1 MPKVI
6 EYWLRG
12 DARRWAVLLVV
23 LGLLKGLLFV
33 GLTGL
38 AVTKPFVG
46 FNAQDN
52 FLPIADRLLTEG
64 RFNGPDSRGDSKV
77 APLYP
82 VAIAALKA
90 AKLPGPL
97 VVLVFLQ
104 MLADTATA
112 LCMLWLGCKLSGVLT
127 GGVAGLVWSLY
138 PPAIV
143 MSAWITQESFFTTV
157 LIASVAVLVAAV
169 SSAKPQVR
177 WTLAAGLLMGLAT
190 LLRAT
195 PLMIPVFLLPV
206 WIWKRRP
213 FDAGAFVL
221 GMALLIVPWTVRNW
235 VVLQDRIVVATGTG
249 SVILLGSEEEQ
260 ITAADKKGPFY
271 EEAAADGIRH
281 GLAKPKPEYGSA
293 IDQWLIRI
301 ALMRYKRRLENR
313 PLSLVKLSALKL
325 LRLWY
330 ATDTA
335 TWREEIILALC
346 SLLVVPLGLLQIWG
360 WRKDNRLFFLIMGG
374 VLLYFIAMHFV
385 LLPLLRY
392 MIPIYPI
399 LILAASQRVCEVL
412 LPQAARQSSLI
423 PERGGT
429 PR

>member
-1 MPKVI
+1 MPKAI
-6 EYWLRG
+6 DYWLRG
-12 DARRWAVLLVV
+12 DARRWAVLLVA
-23 LGLLKGLLFV
+23 LGLLKGLLFI

-38 AVTKPFVG
+38 GVTKPFVG

-82 VAIAALKA
+82 VVIAALKA

-97 VVLVFLQ
+97 LILVFLQ

-112 LCMLWLGCKLSGVLT
+112 LCMLWLGCKLSSVLT
-127 GGVAGLVWSLY
+127 GGVAGLLWSLY

-157 LIASVAVLVAAV
+157 LMASIVVLVAAV
-169 SSAKPQVR
+169 SSANAHIR
-177 WTLAAGLLMGLAT
+177 WTFAAGLLMGLAT

-195 PLMIPVFLLPV
+195 PLLIPVFLLPV

-213 FDAGAFVL
+213 FGAVAFVL
-221 GMALLIVPWTVRNW
+221 GMALLIVPWSVRNW
-235 VVLQDRIVVATGTG
+235 VVLHDRILVATGTG

-271 EEAAADGIRH
+271 EAAGADGIRH
-281 GLAKPKPEYGSA
+281 GLAKPNPEYGSA
-293 IDQWLIRI
+293 IDRWLTRI
-301 ALMRYKRRLENR
+301 ALMRYQRRLENR
-313 PLSLVKLSALKL
+313 PLSFVKLSGLKL

-335 TWREEIILALC
+335 TWREQMILALC
-346 SLLVVPLGLLQIWG
+346 SLPVVPLGLLQVWR
-360 WRKDNRLFFLIMGG
+360 WRKANKLFFLIMGG

-392 MIPIYPI
+392 MIPVYPI
-399 LILAASQRVCEVL
+399 LILAAWQRVCEMLSLAPVTSTAGVL
-412 LPQAARQSSLI
+412 ALGQKH
-423 PERGGT
+423 E
-429 PR
+429 